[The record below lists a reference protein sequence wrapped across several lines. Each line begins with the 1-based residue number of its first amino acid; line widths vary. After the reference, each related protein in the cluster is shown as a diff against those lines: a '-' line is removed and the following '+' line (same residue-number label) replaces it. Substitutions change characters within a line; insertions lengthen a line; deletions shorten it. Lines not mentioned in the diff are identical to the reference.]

1 MTVGAELTV
10 DEILPIGQDTPI
22 PFALFLTE
30 AAKPIR
36 EEQQPEDVLPVQRL
50 SLLRSLLSHTLSL
63 HLLVSLHDRELLLAL
78 NHHLLLLLLR
88 LRLLRLAWLALLS
101 LLALLRLLGLRLLGR
116 LLALRWL
123 RGRILLLAGLLGS
136 ALCSRL

>member
-36 EEQQPEDVLPVQRL
+36 EEQQPEDILPVQRL

-63 HLLVSLHDRELLLAL
+63 HLLVSLHDRKLLLAL

-116 LLALRWL
+116 LLTLRWL
-123 RGRILLLAGLLGS
+123 RGRILLLTGLLGS
-136 ALCSRL
+136 ALRSRL